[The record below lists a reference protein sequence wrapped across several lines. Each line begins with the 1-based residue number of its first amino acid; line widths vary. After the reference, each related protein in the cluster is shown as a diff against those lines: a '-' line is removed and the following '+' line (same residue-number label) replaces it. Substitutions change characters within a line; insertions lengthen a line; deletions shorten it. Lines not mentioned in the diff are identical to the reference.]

1 MTAGRFPV
9 GKAGRRFSAETISKK
24 RKFGLRTFLRI
35 MSFASGRWWLLII
48 GVVCATGYTGA
59 TLAIPEIVGR
69 GVDRVREL
77 EGGFGLDPTL
87 VWLAA
92 SVLGVAALRFLFS
105 GLRRYTTNNLSH
117 VIEYEM
123 RRAFFRREL
132 DLSHSFYDK
141 SSTGELVSR
150 ATNDLRVIRFFTGW
164 GMFQM
169 FISVLTLVV
178 VSVILFIKNPALAA
192 IVLSPMPILA
202 FAAWRFA
209 SKVHPIFKRIQG
221 RLADVTTS
229 VQENV
234 SGIRVV
240 KSFSRE
246 PFEMG
251 RFGERAE
258 GVMNETLA
266 ARGLRAFYIPGM
278 TFIPAVSVALLVFF
292 GGSAVISGT
301 LSLGDFVAFQLY
313 LMQLVWP
320 MQGFG
325 IVVDQGQRAL
335 AAGERIFEV
344 LDEEPDV
351 KKPENP
357 RSLPENVSLGVEFE
371 NVTFGYGGE
380 KVLEGANL
388 SVRPGET
395 VAVVGAT
402 GSGKSSL
409 LSLVPRFYDPRSGAV
424 RIGGVDTRDLDPAE
438 LRKAVGVV
446 PQETFLFSEK
456 VRENIA
462 FGKPDAT
469 DAEIERAAKISG
481 VHEQITGFP
490 EGYDTM
496 VGEWGITLSGGQKQ
510 RIAIARALVKD
521 PKILLLDDATS
532 SVDAETEKQIQAA
545 LTETLNTASSRT
557 TFIVAHRL
565 STILLADRI
574 AVLDEG
580 RIIEFGTHDEL
591 TRRGG
596 IYAQMYGSER
606 RESA

>member
-1 MTAGRFPV
+1 
-9 GKAGRRFSAETISKK
+9 
-24 RKFGLRTFLRI
+24 
-35 MSFASGRWWLLII
+35 MSFASGRWALLVT
-48 GVVCATGYTGA
+48 GLVCAAGYTGA
-59 TLAIPEIVGR
+59 TLAIPEIVGS
-69 GVDRVREL
+69 GVDRVRRL
-77 EGGFGLDPTL
+77 QGDFGFDPTL
-87 VWLAA
+87 LWLTA
-92 SVLGVAALRFLFS
+92 SLLGVAALRYLFS
-105 GLRRYTTNNLSH
+105 GLRRFTTNNLSH
-117 VIEYEM
+117 VIEYRM

-132 DLSHSFYDK
+132 DLSHSFYDR

-169 FISVLTLVV
+169 FISLLTLVV
-178 VSVILFIKNPALAA
+178 VSVILFVKNPALAA
-192 IVLSPMPILA
+192 IVLSPMPVLA
-202 FAAWRFA
+202 LAAWRFA
-209 SKVHPIFKRIQG
+209 SRVHPIFKRVQG
-221 RLADVTTS
+221 KLADVTTS

-240 KSFSRE
+240 KSFARE
-246 PFEMG
+246 PFEMY
-251 RFGERAE
+251 RFGGRAE

-278 TFIPAVSVALLVFF
+278 SFLPAVSVALLVLF
-292 GGSAVISGT
+292 GGRAVIAGT

-335 AAGERIFEV
+335 AAGERIFEI
-344 LDEEPDV
+344 LDEDPEV
-351 KKPENP
+351 KKPEDPKN
-357 RSLPENVSLGVEFE
+357 LPNDSSLGVEFE
-371 NVTFGYGGE
+371 NVSFGYGDE
-380 KVLEGANL
+380 EVLENANL
-388 SVRPGET
+388 VVEPGET
-395 VAVVGAT
+395 VAIVGAT

-409 LSLVPRFYDPRSGAV
+409 LSLIPRFYDPTKGSV
-424 RIGGVDTRDLDPAE
+424 KVGGIDTKELDPAE
-438 LRKAVGVV
+438 LRRNVGVV

-456 VRENIA
+456 VRDNIA

-469 DAEIERAAKISG
+469 DEEVERAAKISG
-481 VHEQITGFP
+481 VHAQIENFP

-521 PKILLLDDATS
+521 PRILLLDDATS

-545 LTETLNTASSRT
+545 LKETLSHASHRT

-580 RIIEFGTHDEL
+580 RIAEFGTHDEL
-591 TRRGG
+591 SRADGL
-596 IYAQMYGSER
+596 YARMYGAEK

>member
-1 MTAGRFPV
+1 
-9 GKAGRRFSAETISKK
+9 
-24 RKFGLRTFLRI
+24 
-35 MSFASGRWWLLII
+35 MSFASGNRWLLVI
-48 GVVCATGYTGA
+48 GLICAAGYTGA

-77 EGGFGLDPTL
+77 DGSFGLDSTL
-87 VWLAA
+87 LWLTAG
-92 SVLGVAALRFLFS
+92 VLGVSVLRFLFS

-117 VIEYEM
+117 VIEYKM
-123 RRAFFRREL
+123 RQAFFRREL

-169 FISVLTLVV
+169 FISLLTLAV
-178 VSVILFIKNPALAA
+178 VSVILFVKDPALAA
-192 IVLSPMPILA
+192 IVLSPMPVLA
-202 FAAWRFA
+202 LAAWRFA

-246 PFEMG
+246 PFEMD
-251 RFGERAE
+251 RFGGRAE

-278 TFIPAVSVALLVFF
+278 TFLPAISVALLVFF
-292 GGSAVISGT
+292 GGRAVIAGT

-325 IVVDQGQRAL
+325 LVVDQGQRAL

-344 LDEEPDV
+344 LDSEPDV
-351 KKPENP
+351 KKPNEP
-357 RSLPENVSLGVEFE
+357 HQLPEGESLSVEFE
-371 NVTFGYGGE
+371 GVSFGYGGDE
-380 KVLEGANL
+380 VLTGANL
-388 SVRPGET
+388 SVEPGET
-395 VAVVGAT
+395 IAVVGAT

-409 LSLVPRFYDPRSGAV
+409 LALIPRFYNPTSGAV
-424 RIGGVDTRDLDPAE
+424 KVGGIDTQDLDPAE
-438 LRKAVGVV
+438 LRRNVGVV

-456 VRENIA
+456 VRDNIA

-469 DAEIERAAKISG
+469 DEEIERAARISG
-481 VHEQITGFP
+481 VHAQISSFP

-532 SVDAETEKQIQAA
+532 SVDAETEKQIQVA
-545 LTETLNTASSRT
+545 LKETLSQASSRT

-580 RIIEFGTHDEL
+580 RVVELGTHDEL
-591 TRRGG
+591 SRADGV
-596 IYAQMYGSER
+596 YAEMYGAER

>member
-1 MTAGRFPV
+1 MLVV
-9 GKAGRRFSAETISKK
+9 G
-24 RKFGLRTFLRI
+24 
-35 MSFASGRWWLLII
+35 LI
-48 GVVCATGYTGA
+48 CATGYTGA
-59 TLAIPEIVGR
+59 TLAIPELVGS

-77 EGGFGLDPTL
+77 DGDFGLDSTL
-87 VWLAA
+87 LWLTAG
-92 SVLGVAALRFLFS
+92 VLGVSALRYLFS

-117 VIEYEM
+117 FIEYRM

-178 VSVILFIKNPALAA
+178 VSAILFVKNPALAA

-221 RLADVTTS
+221 RLADVTTG

-246 PFEMG
+246 PFEMN
-251 RFGERAE
+251 RFGGRAE

-278 TFIPAVSVALLVFF
+278 SFLPAVSVALLVFF
-292 GGSAVISGT
+292 GGRAVIEGT

-325 IVVDQGQRAL
+325 LVIDQGQRAL

-344 LDEEPDV
+344 LDSESDV
-351 KKPENP
+351 KKPTNP
-357 RSLPENVSLGVEFE
+357 RRLPDDGGAVGVEFE
-371 NVTFGYGGE
+371 DVSFGYGGE
-380 KVLEGANL
+380 AVLKGASL
-388 SVRPGET
+388 EIKAGET
-395 VAVVGAT
+395 VALVGAT

-409 LSLVPRFYDPRSGAV
+409 LSLIPRFYDPTNGSV
-424 RIGGVDTRDLDPAE
+424 KVGGIDTRDLDPAE
-438 LRKAVGVV
+438 LRRDVGIV

-456 VRENIA
+456 VRDNIA

-469 DAEIERAAKISG
+469 DEEIERAARISG
-481 VHEQITGFP
+481 VHAQITNFP
-490 EGYDTM
+490 DGYDTM

-545 LTETLNTASSRT
+545 LRETLSRASSRT
-557 TFIVAHRL
+557 TFIVAHRQ

-580 RIIEFGTHDEL
+580 RIVEFGTHDEL
-591 TRRGG
+591 SRAGG
-596 IYAQMYGSER
+596 VYEEMYGAER